1 MNDNLNTSDPYYKSK
16 KYGEEIYEEEI
27 DIKELIGKVWLQR
40 KFILIC
46 TAIFLLLGIFVAF
59 TSPVSYTSQSILVPQ
74 SSGKSAGGSLGGLAS
89 MMGVNLG
96 SSASGETLSP
106 TVYPQIIK
114 SVPFCKDIMKTPI
127 VVEKSLGDTISLYD
141 YYANKKYQP
150 IDVMGGV
157 KKCTIGLPGLIL
169 SSLRKS
175 DNSTEMLYNDS
186 ISNHSMSISE
196 EERKVIEIINDNIA
210 FNFNDKDGYITL
222 GYSFSEPEATAAI
235 AENLYLTLERYV
247 TRYKSQKQL
256 DNLEF
261 VQESY
266 DRARKDFMEKQ
277 TRLATF
283 QDANRNLATA
293 TAQATQRRLTAEYDV
308 AYTVYNE
315 LAKQL
320 EQAKISVKESTPVLT
335 VIDPVVVPHEKSA
348 PRRGFILFVF
358 VLLGF
363 IIAVGWV
370 FIKPFFSDL
379 KASLKEERQS

>member
-16 KYGEEIYEEEI
+16 AYGEDRYEEEI

-40 KFILIC
+40 KFILIF
-46 TAIFLLLGIFVAF
+46 TGIFTLIGIFVAF

-74 SSGKSAGGSLGGLAS
+74 SGAKGNGGSLGGIAS

-96 SSASGETLSP
+96 SSASGESLSP
-106 TVYPQIIK
+106 SVYPQIIK
-114 SVPFCKDIMKTPI
+114 SVPFRKDIMNTPI
-127 VVEKSLGDTISLYD
+127 VVEKSSGHTISLYD
-141 YYANKKYQP
+141 YYTNKEYQPVNIIGGIKKY
-150 IDVMGGV
+150 
-157 KKCTIGLPGLIL
+157 TIGLPGLIF

-175 DNSTEMLYNDS
+175 DSSSDVIQHDSTTNNT
-186 ISNHSMSISE
+186 ISISE
-196 EERKVIEIINDNIA
+196 KERSVLSVINDNIS
-210 FNFNDKDGYITL
+210 FSYNEKDGYITL

-247 TRYKSQKQL
+247 TRYKSQKQQ

-266 DRARKDFMEKQ
+266 DRAHKDFMEKQ
-277 TRLATF
+277 SRLATF

-293 TAQATQRRLTAEYDV
+293 TAQATQRRLSAEYDV

-320 EQAKISVKESTPVLT
+320 EQAKISVKQSRPVLT

-348 PRRGFILFVF
+348 PRRGFIIFVF
-358 VLLGF
+358 ILLGF
-363 IIAVGWV
+363 VVSVGWV
-370 FIKPFFSDL
+370 FVKPFFKDL
-379 KASLKEERQS
+379 KTSLNENKK